1 MAAVLKP
8 AKAAKP
14 AAPKVKA
21 MKHQV
26 ASLKVLAKGAG
37 REPVCIFDMSDPG
50 TGKTFVEIIAFDK
63 ARKSDE
69 ALLVVA
75 PKSLLEPAW
84 AEDIKKFAPHLRV
97 SVARAENREAA
108 FAADADVYIT
118 NTDAVVWLAKKPK
131 AFFKRFIRFVVD
143 ESTAFKNPTSQRSKS
158 LNKIKVFFRDRIV
171 LSGTPNPKSITDIWN
186 QVNILDNG
194 KRLGSSFFAFRQ
206 AVCQP
211 EQVGPRREMVRWV
224 DKEGAE
230 EAVFALLADITI
242 RHRFQDCIDIPE
254 NFQYTMPYTMPP
266 KQLRTYKEMA
276 LTQLAAINKNTAISA
291 INAAAVRTKLLQIAS
306 GAVYEHSEKYHLV
319 DAGRYELV
327 MDLVEDR
334 KHSLV
339 FFLWQH
345 QRDHMIEEAK
355 KRGITYCV
363 LDGKTPAAK
372 RDDMVRDYQ
381 AGFYQVM
388 FAHPASAAHGLT
400 LTRATTTIWPSPT
413 DNLEWFVQGNKRA
426 FRNGQKQKTETI
438 VILSDVA
445 VEQAVYKNLM
455 GKDKRMTNLL
465 DLFAGV

>member
-8 AKAAKP
+8 AKVAKP
-14 AAPKVKA
+14 PAIKA
-21 MKHQV
+21 MKHQA

-37 REPVCIFDMSDPG
+37 VQPVRIFDMSDPG

-63 ARKSDE
+63 ARKPGE
-69 ALLVVA
+69 AMLVVA

-97 SVARAENREAA
+97 SVARAENREEA
-108 FAADADVYIT
+108 FAVEADVYVT

-131 AFFKRFIRFVVD
+131 GFFKRFIRLVVD
-143 ESTAFKNPTSQRSKS
+143 ESTAFKNPNSQRSKA
-158 LNKIKVFFRDRIV
+158 LNKIKVFFRDRMV
-171 LSGTPNPKSITDIWN
+171 MSGTPNPKSITDIFN
-186 QVNILDNG
+186 QANIVDDG
-194 KRLGSSFFAFRQ
+194 KRLGGSFFAFRQ
-206 AVCQP
+206 AVCEPQ
-211 EQVGPRREMVRWV
+211 QVGPRREMVKWV

-230 EAVFALLADITI
+230 EAVFALLSDITI
-242 RHRFQDCIDIPE
+242 RHRFQDCIDIPD
-254 NFQYTMPYTMPP
+254 NFQYTMPYKMPA

-276 LTQLAAINKNTAISA
+276 MTQLTALQGKTVISA

-306 GAVYEHSEKYHLV
+306 GAVYEHSEKYHLI

-345 QRDHMIEEAK
+345 QRDFMIKEAEA
-355 KRGITYCV
+355 RGITYCV
-363 LDGKTPAAK
+363 LDGKTPAKK
-372 RDDMVRDYQ
+372 RDEMVRDYQ

-426 FRNGQKQKTETI
+426 FRNGQTQKTETI

-445 VEQAVYKNLM
+445 VEQGVYKNLM